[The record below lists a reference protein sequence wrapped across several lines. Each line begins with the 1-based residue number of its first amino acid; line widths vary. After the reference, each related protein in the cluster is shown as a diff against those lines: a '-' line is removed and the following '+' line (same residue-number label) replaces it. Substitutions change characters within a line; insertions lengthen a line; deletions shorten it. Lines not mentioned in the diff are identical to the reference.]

1 MDLHSGL
8 PYWIIKN
15 ELFDY
20 FNPLDADIETEVV
33 IIGSGITGSLVAHE
47 LCEAKIPCVMIDKRT
62 IATGSS
68 AASTSQLQYE
78 IDVPLSELIEKVG
91 EEKAVKAYKDC
102 LDSITDLE
110 NIYKKIKADP
120 DFRRVPTTL
129 LASNRK
135 GLKLL
140 KKEYEIRKKHD
151 LPVDFLEK
159 EELKEQ
165 LNLDA
170 PGALYNETS
179 AQMDC
184 YKGATSILKYHL
196 KQSNFQLFSH
206 TLITDYEETSSG
218 YKLLTEGGNTIK
230 CKYVIIAAGFEAG
243 EFLPKKVMDLLS
255 TYVIISQPV
264 YEDMLWKNR
273 SLIWETK
280 EPYLYMRTTVDN
292 RIIVGGEDISF
303 SNPKHRDSRLRNKI
317 KKLEIKFKKMFPE
330 IPFVTDMAWCGTF
343 SATKDGLPFIG
354 AWPEKPNMLFA
365 LGYGGNGIT
374 FSMIAAQMI
383 RNIVE
388 DKEEPRLDV
397 YGFNEDRI

>member
-15 ELFDY
+15 ELYDY
-20 FNPLDADIETEVV
+20 FNPLRSDIETEVV
-33 IIGSGITGSLVAHE
+33 IIGSGITGSLIAHE

-78 IDVPLSELIEKVG
+78 IDVPLTELIEKVG
-91 EEKAVKAYKDC
+91 EEKAVSAYKGC
-102 LDSITDLE
+102 LKSITDLE
-110 NIYKKIKADP
+110 NIYRKIKMNP
-120 DFRRVPTTL
+120 DFIRVPTTL

-140 KKEYEIRKKHD
+140 NKEYEVRKKNQ
-151 LPVDFLEK
+151 LPVTYLDTGK
-159 EELKEQ
+159 LKEK
-165 LNLDA
+165 LNIEAL
-170 PGALYNETS
+170 GALYNETS

-196 KQSNFQLFSH
+196 KNSNFQLFSH
-206 TLITDYEETSSG
+206 TLISEYQETEKGYE
-218 YKLLTEGGNTIK
+218 LLTKEGRRVK
-230 CKYVIIAAGFEAG
+230 AKYVIIAAGFEAG

-264 YEDMLWKNR
+264 DEGLLWKDR

-280 EPYLYMRTTVDN
+280 EPYLYMRTTSDN

-303 SNPKHRDSRLRNKI
+303 SNPINRDSKLRSKI
-317 KKLEIKFKKMFPE
+317 KKLENKFKKMFPE

-343 SATKDGLPFIG
+343 SATTDGLPFIG
-354 AWPEKPNMLFA
+354 PWPEKPNMLFA

-383 RNIVE
+383 RNIVKGE
-388 DKEEPRLDV
+388 KEPRLDI
-397 YGFNEDRI
+397 YGFNKDRI